1 MPTASPTEAGL
12 RQPGVLA
19 WLRLARAYHQI
30 DRASAAHLRAWGLS
44 VAQFDVLAQLHG
56 AGGATQ
62 QALADRLLV
71 TKGNISQLL
80 DKLEGA
86 GLIERR
92 REGRTKRLWLTPAGA
107 DLAAAV
113 VPAQE
118 RLIAGLM
125 GALPPHEADGLRRAL
140 RRLERALDASAAT
153 AATDSEGDTP

>member
-30 DRASAAHLRAWGLS
+30 DRASAHHLRAHGLS

-80 DKLEGA
+80 DKLERA
-86 GLIERR
+86 GLIARR

-107 DLAAAV
+107 ALAAAV

-118 RLIAGLM
+118 RFIAGLM
-125 GALPPHEADGLRRAL
+125 AALTPDEAAALRRAL
-140 RRLERALDASAAT
+140 RRLERALASPAAPS
-153 AATDSEGDTP
+153 ATPAEGADS